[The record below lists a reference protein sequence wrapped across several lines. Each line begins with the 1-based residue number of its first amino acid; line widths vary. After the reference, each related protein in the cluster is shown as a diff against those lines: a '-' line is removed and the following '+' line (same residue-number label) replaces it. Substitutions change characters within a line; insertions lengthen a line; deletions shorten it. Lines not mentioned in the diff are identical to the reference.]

1 MAIIKKAPNRPYGEK
16 KSSMNSMVTPT
27 AQMGLDQLA
36 HRMNISRSEFL
47 ERVGRGLL
55 QVVVSEQ

>member
-1 MAIIKKAPNRPYGEK
+1 MAVIKKASHLLYGEK

-36 HRMNISRSEFL
+36 HRMGISRSEFL

-55 QVVVSEQ
+55 QVVVPGQ